1 MSTIRLMT
9 HNQWKNDPNRPDW
22 EKIGA
27 DCSAKVRTRGFARVY
42 AETMPDIVGCQE
54 VSAHMAD
61 CLMRYTAEAGL
72 TYALLWGRD
81 TPILYRQDRFELVDS
96 EFALYP
102 DALPGR
108 EGVFNNEM
116 TKSYAIA
123 VFRHKESARLF
134 LFATTHLWWKS
145 GDPSS
150 SYYQAY
156 SDEAR
161 EYQMALLIDRIDAL
175 QEKYK
180 CPAVIVGDLNTW
192 YNSKAVQ
199 YALGKGFSHGHD
211 VATEYADEAIGY
223 HACFAWGYRDH
234 YEDKPFVEAIDH
246 ILLRGFEA
254 GAVTRFERFSPD
266 YYLPL
271 SDHSPAFIDLTL

>member
-1 MSTIRLMT
+1 MSMLRLMT
-9 HNQWKNDPNRPDW
+9 HNQWKIDKNRPEW

-27 DCSAKVRTRGFARVY
+27 DCSAEVRVRGFARVY

-72 TYALLWGRD
+72 NYALLWGRD
-81 TPILYRQDRFELVDS
+81 TPILYRRDRFELVDS
-96 EFALYP
+96 EFSLYP
-102 DALPGR
+102 DELPGH
-108 EGVFNNEM
+108 EGIFNNDM

-123 VFRHKESARLF
+123 VFRTKESGQLF
-134 LFATTHLWWKS
+134 IFASTHLWWKS
-145 GDPSS
+145 GNPAS

-175 QEKYK
+175 QEKYA
-180 CPAVIVGDLNTW
+180 CPAIIVGDLNTW
-192 YNSKAVQ
+192 YTSKAVK
-199 YALGKGFSHGHD
+199 YAFEKGFVHGHD
-211 VATEYADEAIGY
+211 VATEYAEEAIGY
-223 HACFAWGYRDH
+223 HACFGWGYRDY

-246 ILLRGFEA
+246 ILLRGLPDD
-254 GAVTRFERFSPD
+254 AVKRFERFSPE

-271 SDHSPAFIDLTL
+271 SDHSPAYIDLEL

>member
-1 MSTIRLMT
+1 MSMLRLMT
-9 HNQWKNDPNRPDW
+9 HNQWKIDKNRPEW

-27 DCSAKVRTRGFARVY
+27 DCSAEVRVRGFARVY

-72 TYALLWGRD
+72 NYALLWGRD
-81 TPILYRQDRFELVDS
+81 TPILYRRDRFELVDS
-96 EFALYP
+96 EFSLYP
-102 DALPGR
+102 DELPGR
-108 EGVFNNEM
+108 EGIFNNDM

-123 VFRHKESARLF
+123 VFRTKESGRLF
-134 LFATTHLWWKS
+134 IFASTHLWWKS
-145 GDPSS
+145 GNPAS

-175 QEKYK
+175 QEKYL
-180 CPAVIVGDLNTW
+180 CPAIIVGDLNTW
-192 YNSKAVQ
+192 YTSKAVK
-199 YALGKGFSHGHD
+199 YALEKGFVHGHD
-211 VATEYADEAIGY
+211 VATDYAEEAIGY
-223 HACFAWGYRDH
+223 HACFGWGYRDY

-246 ILLRGFEA
+246 ILLRGLPDD
-254 GAVTRFERFSPD
+254 AVKRFERFSPE

-271 SDHSPAFIDLTL
+271 SDHSPAYIDLEF